1 MTPSPESFCEVSTP
15 TRGGDTFGVNS
26 SNDRRFGSLG
36 LNLIFNGLLLGVSQR
51 RHMKGWQQP
60 SPRVGP
66 GSAENIHEAFIC
78 WQIYFSIVTGTW
90 SHFQAMRQRT
100 AGRGLEASSKQPSE
114 ASVEVSTKARRWRA
128 RAGDQARAD
137 TWSSTRGVT

>member
-26 SNDRRFGSLG
+26 SNDRRFDSLG
-36 LNLIFNGLLLGVSQR
+36 LNLIFNGLLLGVSRR
-51 RHMKGWQQP
+51 RHMKG

-66 GSAENIHEAFIC
+66 RSAENIHEAFIC
-78 WQIYFSIVTGTW
+78 WQIYFSIVVGTW

-114 ASVEVSTKARRWRA
+114 ASVEVSTEARRWRA
-128 RAGDQARAD
+128 QTGDQARAD
-137 TWSSTRGVT
+137 TWSSTRAVT